1 MRRPLPL
8 ALLLPLLLAAPATAQ
23 EQDWRT
29 EADALRRRL
38 DEQAA
43 ELEALRRW
51 LDAATAFVDTRV
63 VAPPEGHPPL
73 AVAFDGELVELTAK
87 LGRYTLTLH
96 PRAGVQTD
104 LRAYPAGDAR
114 PDDNFLVR
122 RARVGLDGTLG
133 DFAFVVQVQVQRSP
147 TQLVDAWVQ
156 WQRYDALR
164 LRFGHFKT
172 PFSLDNGPTGGDFT
186 TDFIERPMVIGSG
199 RTLAPDFHLGAE
211 ALGTLLDGHVRYWLS
226 AQNQPDSS
234 QVRSSDLMYAA
245 RLELLYG
252 PVSVGG
258 GGVWE
263 WHPDVEPGFPG
274 VTPGQFEFFQPVSV
288 AGLWQR
294 WEVDL
299 TVYTGPV
306 FARCELAYA
315 EQERRGVLAGG
326 RDGTPLCTQG
336 GELTLGWMVGG
347 KRAGARPS
355 TRAIQPDSGRAIEPL
370 DGWSW
375 LSWDVLK
382 RRDRRQAGLELLA
395 RVEWMRLDD
404 RRGGGRLASGQ
415 RAREATGA
423 TATNVAG
430 AECTAVSLGINFN
443 PIEDVR
449 FSVNWVHLWFSDRL
463 RAERAADDRQSDELL
478 LRAQLDF

>member
-1 MRRPLPL
+1 MRPLL
-8 ALLLPLLLAAPATAQ
+8 SLVCLSLLLAASPAAAQ
-23 EQDWRT
+23 EPDWQA
-29 EADALRRRL
+29 EAEALRRRL
-38 DEQAA
+38 DDQAA
-43 ELEALRRW
+43 ALEELRRR
-51 LDAATAFVDTRV
+51 LDAAVEAAPVDTRV
-63 VAPPEGHPPL
+63 ATPPEGHPPL

-104 LRAYPAGDAR
+104 LRAYPAQDAR
-114 PDDNFLVR
+114 PDDKFLVR

-147 TQLVDAWVQ
+147 TQLIDAWVQ
-156 WQRYDALR
+156 WQRWDELR

-199 RTLAPDFHLGAE
+199 RALAPDFHLGAE
-211 ALGTLLDGHVRYWLS
+211 SLGTLAGGHLRYWLS
-226 AQNQPDSS
+226 VQNQPDSS
-234 QVRSSDLMYAA
+234 EVRSSDFMYCA
-245 RLELLYG
+245 RLEGLAG
-252 PVSVGG
+252 PFSLGG
-258 GGVWE
+258 GGIWE
-263 WHPDVEPGFPG
+263 WHPEGEPSFAGL
-274 VTPGQFEFFQPVSV
+274 TPGQFEFFTPVTV

-294 WEVDL
+294 YEVDA
-299 TVYTGPV
+299 TCYTGPV
-306 FARCELAYA
+306 FARLELAYA
-315 EQERRGVLAGG
+315 EQERRGVLAGR

-347 KRAGARPS
+347 KRAGAGPS
-355 TRAIQPDSGRAIEPL
+355 LEPL

-395 RVEWMRLDD
+395 RLEWMRLDD
-404 RRGGGRLASGQ
+404 RRGGGRLANGQ
-415 RAREATGA
+415 RAPEATGA
-423 TATNVAG
+423 QAPNVAG
-430 AECTAVSLGINFN
+430 AECTALSLGVNFN
-443 PIEDVR
+443 PIETVR
-449 FSVNWVHLWFSDRL
+449 FSVNYAHLWFSDRR